1 MKKFYIILGFMCLLS
16 LGCAGEYSRPEE
28 IKVITVKKAKTVDVY
43 FKALKAD
50 MIIAGGGK
58 DLMIGKFSYFM
69 PTNRTVVDYHERG
82 ETGSLD
88 IYDKFFPAIGVYPN
102 EKRMN
107 LWKVILGNAVPFTG
121 RVNLSQGSFQFDAAD
136 INIHRME
143 LEFGRVNGDI
153 NLSKV
158 WKESF
163 YASVHLEDGELIFRI
178 PSNMGAMIELEEE
191 GLNVKVEGFKKEGLI
206 LTNDHY
212 KKENSVI
219 RLYIHSGHGQIKI
232 LTESVK

>member
-1 MKKFYIILGFMCLLS
+1 MKRFYTILVFVCLLS
-16 LGCAGEYSRPEE
+16 SGCAGEYNLPEE
-28 IKVITVKKAKTVDVY
+28 VKVITAKKAKTVDVY

-50 MIIAGGGK
+50 MVIAGGGK
-58 DLMIGKFSYFM
+58 DLMIGRFSYFM

-88 IYDKFFPAIGVYPN
+88 IYDKFFPAVGVYPE

-107 LWKVILGNAVPFTG
+107 LWKVILGNGYPFTG

-143 LEFGRVNGDI
+143 LEFGRINGIIKLD
-153 NLSKV
+153 KV
-158 WKESF
+158 WEESF
-163 YASVHLEDGELIFRI
+163 YASVHLEDGELIFRV
-178 PSNMGAMIELEEE
+178 PSKMGVAIELEEE
-191 GLNVKVEGFKKEGLI
+191 GLNVKAEGFKKEGLI

-212 KKENSVI
+212 KKENTAI

-232 LTESVK
+232 LAESVN

>member
-1 MKKFYIILGFMCLLS
+1 MKNFYIILSFMCLLS

-50 MIIAGGGK
+50 MVISGGGK
-58 DLMIGKFSYFM
+58 ELMIGKFSYFM
-69 PTNRTVVDYHERG
+69 PTNRTVVDYQERG
-82 ETGSLD
+82 ETGSLN
-88 IYDKFFPAIGVYPN
+88 ITDKFFPAIGVYPK

-107 LWKVILGNAVPFTG
+107 LWKVMLGNTVPFIS

-136 INIHRME
+136 IDIHRME
-143 LEFGRVNGDI
+143 LEFGRVNGGI
-153 NLSKV
+153 NLDKV
-158 WKESF
+158 WKENF
-163 YASVHLEDGELIFRI
+163 YASVRLEEGELIFRI
-178 PSNMGAMIELEEE
+178 PSNMGVRIELEEE